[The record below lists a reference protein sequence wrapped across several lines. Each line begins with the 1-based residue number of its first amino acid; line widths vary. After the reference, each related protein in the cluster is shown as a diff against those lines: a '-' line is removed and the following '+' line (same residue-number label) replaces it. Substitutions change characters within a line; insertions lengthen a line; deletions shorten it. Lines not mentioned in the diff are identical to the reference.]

1 MEYKVGGKVLNDWQI
16 TKLIGEGANGKVFE
30 IQKSDFGVTTKSAL
44 KVITIPKSMS
54 DVKAA
59 MTEGMDEKSVTEY
72 FRGFVQDIVKEIA
85 IMSELK
91 GHSNI
96 VSYEDHCVI
105 PHEESVGWDI
115 LIRMELLTPMSDYL
129 LLHKM
134 TEKEVI
140 QLGCDMCNALDYCQK
155 NRLIYLC

>member
-72 FRGFVQDIVKEIA
+72 FRGFVQDIVKEIDA
-85 IMSELK
+85 
-91 GHSNI
+91 
-96 VSYEDHCVI
+96 V
-105 PHEESVGWDI
+105 
-115 LIRMELLTPMSDYL
+115 
-129 LLHKM
+129 
-134 TEKEVI
+134 
-140 QLGCDMCNALDYCQK
+140 LDF
-155 NRLIYLC
+155 